1 MQSSAICI
9 FYDMFG
15 KLPRYYSLESKH
27 LNKLPPPIL
36 EIDRT
41 YFASFRIQK
50 VTISKLG
57 NSCKL
62 CLFLLTD
69 SQKCLFMSLA
79 IWHGVTFRQNVYFTL
94 PCIFLAINI
103 SQKFPLRLCKS
114 NTEKVTLCDP
124 TNQYGYRFYY
134 NYSEENDHNDTPE
147 CKFLC

>member
-1 MQSSAICI
+1 MTCSCSESCH
-9 FYDMFG
+9 
-15 KLPRYYSLESKH
+15 YSLENKR

-36 EIDRT
+36 ERNLMTT
-41 YFASFRIQK
+41 YFSFFRIQK
-50 VTISKLG
+50 VPISKLG
-57 NSCKL
+57 NSGKM

-79 IWHGVTFRQNVYFTL
+79 IWHGVTFHQNVYFTL
-94 PCIFLAINI
+94 PCIFWAINI
-103 SQKFPLRLCKS
+103 SQNFPLRLCKS